1 MFGKPPK
8 LGERHEQKIHQ
19 CTHTPHAQKTH
30 QSTQK
35 TQQCT
40 ENTWQEYFGV
50 LIWKKLKIPIHVHVF
65 DPKLNCFRTPLNIKR
80 DFMQWGTLVHRSPQ
94 HVVQSTAYCSL
105 FLRANRIQWECFRL
119 WRVRKASK
127 WGNCWDGKDK
137 QLSIYCMEC
146 SSMYVIRCAKQ
157 YL

>member
-1 MFGKPPK
+1 MFGKSPK

-19 CTHTPHAQKTH
+19 CTHTPPAQKTH

-35 TQQCT
+35 TQQGTEKNMTGVFWCT
-40 ENTWQEYFGV
+40 DQEKIENSMYM
-50 LIWKKLKIPIHVHVF
+50 F

-80 DFMQWGTLVHRSPQ
+80 DFMQWDTLVHRSPQ

-119 WRVRKASK
+119 
-127 WGNCWDGKDK
+127 
-137 QLSIYCMEC
+137 
-146 SSMYVIRCAKQ
+146 
-157 YL
+157 